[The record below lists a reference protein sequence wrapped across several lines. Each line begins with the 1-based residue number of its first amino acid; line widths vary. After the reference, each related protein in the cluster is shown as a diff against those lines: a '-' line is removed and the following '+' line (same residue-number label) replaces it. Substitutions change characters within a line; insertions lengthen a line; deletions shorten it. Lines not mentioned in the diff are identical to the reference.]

1 MSTPGERYERWL
13 ADYSRS
19 IDSPLLPA
27 ATVAL
32 LRQGP
37 AGVETL
43 IMRRN
48 PNLRVMGGMWVFPG
62 GRVDAADHAGGT
74 DAGRPDDT
82 YAAARKAAVREA
94 HEEAG
99 LRVDPQSLVPL
110 SHWIPPPDFPHQLA
124 TWFFLA
130 PAPPGAVRVDGG
142 EIAEHVWLSPT
153 EAIRRHTEAGGSLF
167 LPPTY
172 VTLSNLLP
180 FPTVTDAL
188 AAAREAGGHVLRDPS
203 GDHAGGRR
211 GGAMGRRRRLRD
223 HRPGRAR
230 RPPPALGHPWPPL
243 ALRTRLTGRGLP

>member
-1 MSTPGERYERWL
+1 MSTPGEHYEQWL

-27 ATVAL
+27 ATVVL
-32 LRQGP
+32 LRQAS

-43 IMRRN
+43 VMRRN

-142 EIAEHVWLSPT
+142 EIAEHVWLSPS

-188 AAAREAGGHVLRDPS
+188 AAARKREATFYVTRLATTSEGEEVALWEGDAGYETTDP
-203 GDHAGGRR
+203 AVP
-211 GGAMGRRRRLRD
+211 GARHRLWAT
-223 HRPGRAR
+223 PGR
-230 RPPPALGHPWPPL
+230 PW
-243 ALRTRLTGRGLP
+243 RFEHG